1 MDNGEVERT
10 TLDFGIN
17 SDSKYEKKHNAMQ
30 YNTIQWTTIC
40 NYELYLLKK
49 WKFELISNEILPIMI
64 FGLTS
69 NM

>member
-17 SDSKYEKKHNAMQ
+17 SDSKYKKHNAMQ

-40 NYELYLLKK
+40 NYELYLFKK

-69 NM
+69 M